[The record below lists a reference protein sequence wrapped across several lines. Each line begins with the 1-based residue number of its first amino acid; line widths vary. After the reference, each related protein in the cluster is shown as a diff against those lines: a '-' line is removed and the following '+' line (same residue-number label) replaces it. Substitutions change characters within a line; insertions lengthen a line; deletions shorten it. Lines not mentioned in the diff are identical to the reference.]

1 MAVILGLYC
10 LVLAIWLV
18 WALLTSF
25 KNPNDFLGNKYGLP
39 NPWYFDNFAYVIY
52 EYKVEKLIDGVSTV
66 ISTGDMIL
74 NSVLYSVG
82 SAFVATL
89 VPCITAYLCARYKYK
104 FSKIIYS
111 IVLVCMVIP
120 IVGSQASELQ
130 IVIKMGI
137 YDHMF
142 GMWILKSGFL
152 GLYFLV
158 FHEVF
163 LSIPNAYG
171 EAAEIDGASDFCI
184 MTKISLPLAKNTFF
198 TVLLIMFVT
207 YWNDFQTP
215 MLYLPTHPTSP
226 NERQIKKDRDSI
238 RYHKLPKRRLF
249 RHFPRPFGRGT
260 SSTATLAFAKNH
272 QKIRSFRCEAF
283 LRMRNRPHCGLF
295 RQGKRP
301 KLYLPVLR
309 AAFNAV

>member
-1 MAVILGLYC
+1 MKKIKRKNGAIKEGFSPLTIVMAVILGLYC

-89 VPCITAYLCARYKYK
+89 VPCITAHLCARYKYK

-215 MLYLPTHPTSP
+215 MLYLPTHPTIS
-226 NERQIKKDRDSI
+226 EALYWIK
-238 RYHKLPKRRLF
+238 
-249 RHFPRPFGRGT
+249 
-260 SSTATLAFAKNH
+260 SSSFNYFAKMPV
-272 QKIRSFRCEAF
+272 KMAAPMMF
-283 LRMRNRPHCGLF
+283 LI
-295 RQGKRP
+295 
-301 KLYLPVLR
+301 PVLVIFLCFHKR
-309 AAFNAV
+309 LLGNLTVGGVKG

>member
-1 MAVILGLYC
+1 MKKIKHKNGAIKEGFSPLTIVMAVILGLYC

-215 MLYLPTHPTSP
+215 MLYLPTHPTIS
-226 NERQIKKDRDSI
+226 EALYWIK
-238 RYHKLPKRRLF
+238 
-249 RHFPRPFGRGT
+249 
-260 SSTATLAFAKNH
+260 SSSFNYFAKMPV
-272 QKIRSFRCEAF
+272 KMAAPMMF
-283 LRMRNRPHCGLF
+283 LI
-295 RQGKRP
+295 
-301 KLYLPVLR
+301 PVLVIFLCFHKR
-309 AAFNAV
+309 LLGNLTVGGVKG

>member
-1 MAVILGLYC
+1 MKKIKRKNGAIKEGFSPLTIVMAVILGLYC

-142 GMWILKSGFL
+142 GMWILKSGFW

-215 MLYLPTHPTSP
+215 MLYLPTHPTIS
-226 NERQIKKDRDSI
+226 EALYWIK
-238 RYHKLPKRRLF
+238 
-249 RHFPRPFGRGT
+249 
-260 SSTATLAFAKNH
+260 SSSFNYFAKMPV
-272 QKIRSFRCEAF
+272 KMAAPMMF
-283 LRMRNRPHCGLF
+283 LI
-295 RQGKRP
+295 
-301 KLYLPVLR
+301 PVLVIFLCFHKR
-309 AAFNAV
+309 LLGNLTVGGVKG

>member
-1 MAVILGLYC
+1 MKKVKRKNGAIKEGFSPLTIVMAVILGMYC
-10 LVLAIWLV
+10 LILAIWLV
-18 WALLTSF
+18 WALLTSL

-111 IVLVCMVIP
+111 TVLVCMVIP

-215 MLYLPTHPTSP
+215 MLYLPTHPTIS
-226 NERQIKKDRDSI
+226 EALYWIK
-238 RYHKLPKRRLF
+238 
-249 RHFPRPFGRGT
+249 
-260 SSTATLAFAKNH
+260 SSSFNYFAKMPV
-272 QKIRSFRCEAF
+272 KMAAPMMF
-283 LRMRNRPHCGLF
+283 L
-295 RQGKRP
+295 
-301 KLYLPVLR
+301 LPVLIIFLCFHKR
-309 AAFNAV
+309 LLGNLTVGGVKG

>member
-1 MAVILGLYC
+1 MKKIKRKNGAIKEGFSPLTIVMAVILGLYC

-198 TVLLIMFVT
+198 TVWLIMFVT

-215 MLYLPTHPTSP
+215 MLYLPTHPTIS
-226 NERQIKKDRDSI
+226 EALYWIK
-238 RYHKLPKRRLF
+238 
-249 RHFPRPFGRGT
+249 
-260 SSTATLAFAKNH
+260 SSSFNYFAKMPV
-272 QKIRSFRCEAF
+272 KMAAPMMF
-283 LRMRNRPHCGLF
+283 LI
-295 RQGKRP
+295 
-301 KLYLPVLR
+301 PVLVIFLCFHKR
-309 AAFNAV
+309 LLGNLTVGGVKG

>member
-1 MAVILGLYC
+1 MKKIKRKNGAIKEGFSPLTIVMAVILGMYC
-10 LVLAIWLV
+10 LILAIWLV
-18 WALLTSF
+18 WALLTSL

-111 IVLVCMVIP
+111 TVLVCMVIP

-158 FHEVF
+158 TSCKKYF
-163 LSIPNAYG
+163 LYG
-171 EAAEIDGASDFCI
+171 VADYVRDLLERLSDADALSSHTSDYI
-184 MTKISLPLAKNTFF
+184 GSVILDKEQ
-198 TVLLIMFVT
+198 FV
-207 YWNDFQTP
+207 
-215 MLYLPTHPTSP
+215 
-226 NERQIKKDRDSI
+226 
-238 RYHKLPKRRLF
+238 
-249 RHFPRPFGRGT
+249 
-260 SSTATLAFAKNH
+260 
-272 QKIRSFRCEAF
+272 
-283 LRMRNRPHCGLF
+283 
-295 RQGKRP
+295 
-301 KLYLPVLR
+301 
-309 AAFNAV
+309 

>member
-1 MAVILGLYC
+1 MKKIKRKNGAIKEGFSPLTIVMAVILGMYC
-10 LVLAIWLV
+10 LILAIWLV
-18 WALLTSF
+18 WALLTSL

-111 IVLVCMVIP
+111 TVLVCMVIP

-171 EAAEIDGASDFCI
+171 EAAEMDGASDFCI

-215 MLYLPTHPTSP
+215 MLYLPTHPTIS
-226 NERQIKKDRDSI
+226 EALYWIK
-238 RYHKLPKRRLF
+238 
-249 RHFPRPFGRGT
+249 
-260 SSTATLAFAKNH
+260 SSSFNYFAKMPV
-272 QKIRSFRCEAF
+272 KMAAPMMF
-283 LRMRNRPHCGLF
+283 L
-295 RQGKRP
+295 
-301 KLYLPVLR
+301 LPVLIIFLCFHKR
-309 AAFNAV
+309 LLGNLTVGGVKG

>member
-1 MAVILGLYC
+1 MKKIKRKNGAIKEGFSPLTIVMAVILGLYC

-39 NPWYFDNFAYVIY
+39 TPWYFDNFAYVIY

-215 MLYLPTHPTSP
+215 MLYLPTHPTIS
-226 NERQIKKDRDSI
+226 EALYWIK
-238 RYHKLPKRRLF
+238 
-249 RHFPRPFGRGT
+249 
-260 SSTATLAFAKNH
+260 SSSFNYFAKMPV
-272 QKIRSFRCEAF
+272 KMAAPMMF
-283 LRMRNRPHCGLF
+283 LI
-295 RQGKRP
+295 
-301 KLYLPVLR
+301 PVLVIFLCFHKR
-309 AAFNAV
+309 LLGNLTVGGVKG

>member
-1 MAVILGLYC
+1 MKKIKRKNGAIKEGFSPLTIVMAVILGLYC
-10 LVLAIWLV
+10 LVLVIWLV

-158 FHEVF
+158 FYEVF

-215 MLYLPTHPTSP
+215 MLYLPTHPTIS
-226 NERQIKKDRDSI
+226 EALYWIK
-238 RYHKLPKRRLF
+238 
-249 RHFPRPFGRGT
+249 
-260 SSTATLAFAKNH
+260 SSSFNYFAKMPV
-272 QKIRSFRCEAF
+272 KMAAPMMF
-283 LRMRNRPHCGLF
+283 LI
-295 RQGKRP
+295 
-301 KLYLPVLR
+301 PVLVIFLCFHKR
-309 AAFNAV
+309 LLGNLTVGGVKG

>member
-1 MAVILGLYC
+1 MKTIKRKNEAIKEGFSPLTIVMAVILGMYC

-18 WALLTSF
+18 WALLTSL

-111 IVLVCMVIP
+111 TVLVCMVIP

-215 MLYLPTHPTSP
+215 MLYLPTHPTIS
-226 NERQIKKDRDSI
+226 EALYWIK
-238 RYHKLPKRRLF
+238 
-249 RHFPRPFGRGT
+249 
-260 SSTATLAFAKNH
+260 SSSFNYFAKMPV
-272 QKIRSFRCEAF
+272 KMAAPMMF
-283 LRMRNRPHCGLF
+283 L
-295 RQGKRP
+295 
-301 KLYLPVLR
+301 LPVLIIFLCFHKR
-309 AAFNAV
+309 LLGNLTVGGVKG

>member
-1 MAVILGLYC
+1 M
-10 LVLAIWLV
+10 
-18 WALLTSF
+18 
-25 KNPNDFLGNKYGLP
+25 P

-215 MLYLPTHPTSP
+215 MLYLPTHPTIS
-226 NERQIKKDRDSI
+226 EALYWIK
-238 RYHKLPKRRLF
+238 
-249 RHFPRPFGRGT
+249 
-260 SSTATLAFAKNH
+260 SSSFNYFAKMPV
-272 QKIRSFRCEAF
+272 KMAAPMMF
-283 LRMRNRPHCGLF
+283 LI
-295 RQGKRP
+295 
-301 KLYLPVLR
+301 PVLVIFLCFHKR
-309 AAFNAV
+309 LLGNLTVGGVKG

>member
-1 MAVILGLYC
+1 MKKIKRKNGAIKEGFSPLTIVMAVILGLYC

-82 SAFVATL
+82 SAFIATL

-215 MLYLPTHPTSP
+215 MLYLPTHPTIS
-226 NERQIKKDRDSI
+226 EALYWIK
-238 RYHKLPKRRLF
+238 
-249 RHFPRPFGRGT
+249 
-260 SSTATLAFAKNH
+260 SSSFNYFAKMPV
-272 QKIRSFRCEAF
+272 KMAAPMMF
-283 LRMRNRPHCGLF
+283 LI
-295 RQGKRP
+295 
-301 KLYLPVLR
+301 PVLVIFLCFHKR
-309 AAFNAV
+309 LLGSLTVGGVKG

>member
-1 MAVILGLYC
+1 MKKIKRKNGAIKEGFSPLTIVMALILGLYC

-82 SAFVATL
+82 SAFIATL

-215 MLYLPTHPTSP
+215 MLYLPTHPTIS
-226 NERQIKKDRDSI
+226 EALYWIK
-238 RYHKLPKRRLF
+238 
-249 RHFPRPFGRGT
+249 
-260 SSTATLAFAKNH
+260 SSSFNYFAKMPV
-272 QKIRSFRCEAF
+272 KMAAPMMF
-283 LRMRNRPHCGLF
+283 LI
-295 RQGKRP
+295 
-301 KLYLPVLR
+301 PVLVIFLCFHKR
-309 AAFNAV
+309 LLGNLTVGGVKG

>member
-1 MAVILGLYC
+1 MKKIKRKNGAIKEGFSPLTIVMAVILGMYC
-10 LVLAIWLV
+10 LILAIWLV
-18 WALLTSF
+18 WALLTSL

-111 IVLVCMVIP
+111 TVLVCMVIP

-215 MLYLPTHPTSP
+215 MLYLPTHPTIS
-226 NERQIKKDRDSI
+226 EALYWIK
-238 RYHKLPKRRLF
+238 
-249 RHFPRPFGRGT
+249 
-260 SSTATLAFAKNH
+260 SSSFNYFAKMPV
-272 QKIRSFRCEAF
+272 KMAAPMMF
-283 LRMRNRPHCGLF
+283 L
-295 RQGKRP
+295 
-301 KLYLPVLR
+301 LPVLIIFLCFHKR
-309 AAFNAV
+309 LLGNLTVGGVKG

>member
-1 MAVILGLYC
+1 MKKIKRKNGAIKEGFSPLTIVMAVILGLYC

-111 IVLVCMVIP
+111 VVLVCMVIP

-215 MLYLPTHPTSP
+215 MLYLPTHPTIS
-226 NERQIKKDRDSI
+226 EALYWIK
-238 RYHKLPKRRLF
+238 
-249 RHFPRPFGRGT
+249 
-260 SSTATLAFAKNH
+260 SSSFNYFAKMPV
-272 QKIRSFRCEAF
+272 KMAAPMMF
-283 LRMRNRPHCGLF
+283 LI
-295 RQGKRP
+295 
-301 KLYLPVLR
+301 PVLVIFLCFHKR
-309 AAFNAV
+309 LLGNLTVGGVKG

>member
-1 MAVILGLYC
+1 MKTIKRKNGAIKEGFSPLTIVMAVILGMYC

-18 WALLTSF
+18 WALLTSL

-111 IVLVCMVIP
+111 TVLVCMVIP

-184 MTKISLPLAKNTFF
+184 MTRISLPLAKNTFF

-215 MLYLPTHPTSP
+215 MLYLPTHPTIS
-226 NERQIKKDRDSI
+226 EALYWIK
-238 RYHKLPKRRLF
+238 
-249 RHFPRPFGRGT
+249 
-260 SSTATLAFAKNH
+260 SSSFNYFAKMPV
-272 QKIRSFRCEAF
+272 KMAAPMMF
-283 LRMRNRPHCGLF
+283 L
-295 RQGKRP
+295 
-301 KLYLPVLR
+301 LPVLIIFLCFHKR
-309 AAFNAV
+309 LLGNLTVGGVKG

>member
-1 MAVILGLYC
+1 LKKIKRKNGAIKEGFSPLTIVMAVILGMYC
-10 LVLAIWLV
+10 LILAIWLV
-18 WALLTSF
+18 WALLTSL

-111 IVLVCMVIP
+111 TVLVCMVIP

-215 MLYLPTHPTSP
+215 MLYLPTHPTIS
-226 NERQIKKDRDSI
+226 EALYWIK
-238 RYHKLPKRRLF
+238 
-249 RHFPRPFGRGT
+249 
-260 SSTATLAFAKNH
+260 SSSFNYFAKMPV
-272 QKIRSFRCEAF
+272 KMAAPMMF
-283 LRMRNRPHCGLF
+283 L
-295 RQGKRP
+295 
-301 KLYLPVLR
+301 LPVLIIFLCFHKR
-309 AAFNAV
+309 LLGNLTVGGVKG

>member
-1 MAVILGLYC
+1 MKKIKRKNGAIKEGFSPLTIVMAVILGLYC

-130 IVIKMGI
+130 IVIKMRI

-215 MLYLPTHPTSP
+215 MLYLPTHPTIS
-226 NERQIKKDRDSI
+226 EALYWIK
-238 RYHKLPKRRLF
+238 
-249 RHFPRPFGRGT
+249 
-260 SSTATLAFAKNH
+260 SSSFNYFAKMPV
-272 QKIRSFRCEAF
+272 KMAAPMMF
-283 LRMRNRPHCGLF
+283 LI
-295 RQGKRP
+295 
-301 KLYLPVLR
+301 PVLVIFLCFHKR
-309 AAFNAV
+309 LLGNLTVGGVKG

>member
-1 MAVILGLYC
+1 MTPLTIVMAVILGLYC
-10 LVLAIWLV
+10 AVLIIWLV

-25 KNPNDFLGNKYGLP
+25 KDPNDFLGNKYGLP
-39 NPWYFDNFAYVIY
+39 DPWYFDNFAYVLN
-52 EYKVEKLIDGVSTV
+52 EYTVEKLSDGVKTV
-66 ISTGDMIL
+66 ISAGDMIV
-74 NSVLYSVG
+74 NSLLYSVG

-111 IVLVCMVIP
+111 VVLVCMVIP

-130 IVIKMGI
+130 VVIKMGI
-137 YDHMF
+137 FDHLW
-142 GMWILKSGFL
+142 GMWIMKSGFL

-163 LSIPNAYG
+163 LSIPDAYS

-184 MTKISLPLAKNTFF
+184 MTKIMMPLAKNSFF

-215 MLYLPTHPTSP
+215 MLYLPTHPTIS
-226 NERQIKKDRDSI
+226 EALYWIKGSS
-238 RYHKLPKRRLF
+238 
-249 RHFPRPFGRGT
+249 FGYF
-260 SSTATLAFAKNH
+260 SKMPVKMAAPMM
-272 QKIRSFRCEAF
+272 F
-283 LRMRNRPHCGLF
+283 L
-295 RQGKRP
+295 
-301 KLYLPVLR
+301 LPVLIVFLCFHKR
-309 AAFNAV
+309 LLGNLTVGGVKG

>member
-1 MAVILGLYC
+1 MKKIKRKNGAIKEGFSPLTIVMAVILGLYC

-89 VPCITAYLCARYKYK
+89 VPCITAYLFARYKYK

-215 MLYLPTHPTSP
+215 MLYLPTHPT
-226 NERQIKKDRDSI
+226 I
-238 RYHKLPKRRLF
+238 
-249 RHFPRPFGRGT
+249 
-260 SSTATLAFAKNH
+260 
-272 QKIRSFRCEAF
+272 
-283 LRMRNRPHCGLF
+283 
-295 RQGKRP
+295 
-301 KLYLPVLR
+301 
-309 AAFNAV
+309 

>member
-1 MAVILGLYC
+1 MKTIKRKNGAIKEGFSPLTIVMAVILGMYC
-10 LVLAIWLV
+10 AVLIIWLI
-18 WALLTSF
+18 WALLTSL
-25 KNPNDFLGNKYGLP
+25 KDPNDFLGNKYGLP

-111 IVLVCMVIP
+111 TVLVCMVIP

-215 MLYLPTHPTSP
+215 MLYLPTHPTIS
-226 NERQIKKDRDSI
+226 EALYWIK
-238 RYHKLPKRRLF
+238 
-249 RHFPRPFGRGT
+249 
-260 SSTATLAFAKNH
+260 SSSFNYFAKMPV
-272 QKIRSFRCEAF
+272 KMAAPMMF
-283 LRMRNRPHCGLF
+283 L
-295 RQGKRP
+295 
-301 KLYLPVLR
+301 LPVLIIFLCFHKR
-309 AAFNAV
+309 LLGNLTVGGVKG

>member
-1 MAVILGLYC
+1 LKKIKRKNGAIKEGFSPLTIVMAVILGLYC

-82 SAFVATL
+82 SAFIATL

-215 MLYLPTHPTSP
+215 MLYLPTHPTIS
-226 NERQIKKDRDSI
+226 EALYWIK
-238 RYHKLPKRRLF
+238 
-249 RHFPRPFGRGT
+249 
-260 SSTATLAFAKNH
+260 SSSFNYFAKMPV
-272 QKIRSFRCEAF
+272 KMAAPMMF
-283 LRMRNRPHCGLF
+283 LI
-295 RQGKRP
+295 
-301 KLYLPVLR
+301 PVLVIFLCFHKR
-309 AAFNAV
+309 LLGNLTVGGVKG

>member
-1 MAVILGLYC
+1 MKKIERKNGAIKEGFSPLTIVMAVILGMYC
-10 LVLAIWLV
+10 LILAIWLV
-18 WALLTSF
+18 WALLTSL

-111 IVLVCMVIP
+111 TVLVCMVIP

-215 MLYLPTHPTSP
+215 MLYLPTHPTIS
-226 NERQIKKDRDSI
+226 EALYWIK
-238 RYHKLPKRRLF
+238 
-249 RHFPRPFGRGT
+249 
-260 SSTATLAFAKNH
+260 SSSFNYFAKMPV
-272 QKIRSFRCEAF
+272 KMAAPMMF
-283 LRMRNRPHCGLF
+283 L
-295 RQGKRP
+295 
-301 KLYLPVLR
+301 LPVLIIFLCFHKR
-309 AAFNAV
+309 LLGNLTVGGVKG

>member
-1 MAVILGLYC
+1 MKKIKRKNGAIKEGFSPLTIVMAVILGLYC

-18 WALLTSF
+18 WAFLTSF

-104 FSKIIYS
+104 FSKKIYS

-215 MLYLPTHPTSP
+215 MLYLPTHPTIS
-226 NERQIKKDRDSI
+226 EALYWIK
-238 RYHKLPKRRLF
+238 
-249 RHFPRPFGRGT
+249 
-260 SSTATLAFAKNH
+260 SSSFNYFAKMPV
-272 QKIRSFRCEAF
+272 KMAAPMMF
-283 LRMRNRPHCGLF
+283 LI
-295 RQGKRP
+295 
-301 KLYLPVLR
+301 PVLVIFLCFHKR
-309 AAFNAV
+309 LLGNLTVGGVKG

>member
-1 MAVILGLYC
+1 MKKVKRKNGAIKEGFSPLTIVMAVILGMYC
-10 LVLAIWLV
+10 LILAIWLV
-18 WALLTSF
+18 WALLTSL

-111 IVLVCMVIP
+111 TVLVCMVIP

-215 MLYLPTHPTSP
+215 MLYLPTHPTIS
-226 NERQIKKDRDSI
+226 EALYWIK
-238 RYHKLPKRRLF
+238 
-249 RHFPRPFGRGT
+249 
-260 SSTATLAFAKNH
+260 SSSFNYFAKMPV
-272 QKIRSFRCEAF
+272 KMAAPMMF
-283 LRMRNRPHCGLF
+283 LI
-295 RQGKRP
+295 
-301 KLYLPVLR
+301 PVLVIFLCFHKR
-309 AAFNAV
+309 LLGNLTVGGVKG

>member
-1 MAVILGLYC
+1 MKKIKRKNGAIKEGFSPLTIVMALILGLYC
-10 LVLAIWLV
+10 LVLVIWLV

-215 MLYLPTHPTSP
+215 MLYLPTHPTIS
-226 NERQIKKDRDSI
+226 EALYWIK
-238 RYHKLPKRRLF
+238 
-249 RHFPRPFGRGT
+249 
-260 SSTATLAFAKNH
+260 SSSFNYFAKMPV
-272 QKIRSFRCEAF
+272 KMAAPMMF
-283 LRMRNRPHCGLF
+283 LI
-295 RQGKRP
+295 
-301 KLYLPVLR
+301 PVLVIFLCFHKR
-309 AAFNAV
+309 LLGNLTVGGVKG

>member
-1 MAVILGLYC
+1 MKKIKRKNGAIKEGFSPLTIVMAVILGLYC

-215 MLYLPTHPTSP
+215 MLYLPTHPTIS
-226 NERQIKKDRDSI
+226 EALYWIK
-238 RYHKLPKRRLF
+238 
-249 RHFPRPFGRGT
+249 
-260 SSTATLAFAKNH
+260 SSSFNYFAKMPV
-272 QKIRSFRCEAF
+272 KMAAPMMF
-283 LRMRNRPHCGLF
+283 LIPILVIFLCFH
-295 RQGKRP
+295 KRLLGNLTVGGV
-301 KLYLPVLR
+301 KG
-309 AAFNAV
+309 

>member
-1 MAVILGLYC
+1 MKKIKRKNGAIKEGFSSLTIVMAVILGMYC
-10 LVLAIWLV
+10 LILAIWLV
-18 WALLTSF
+18 WALLTSL

-111 IVLVCMVIP
+111 TVLVCMVIP

-215 MLYLPTHPTSP
+215 MLYLPTHPTIS
-226 NERQIKKDRDSI
+226 EALYWIK
-238 RYHKLPKRRLF
+238 
-249 RHFPRPFGRGT
+249 
-260 SSTATLAFAKNH
+260 SSSFNYFAKMPV
-272 QKIRSFRCEAF
+272 KMAAPMMF
-283 LRMRNRPHCGLF
+283 L
-295 RQGKRP
+295 
-301 KLYLPVLR
+301 LPVLIIFLCFHKR
-309 AAFNAV
+309 LLGNLTVGGVKG

>member
-1 MAVILGLYC
+1 MKKIKRKNEAIKEWFSPLTIVMAVILGLYC

-215 MLYLPTHPTSP
+215 MLYLPTHPTIS
-226 NERQIKKDRDSI
+226 EALYWIK
-238 RYHKLPKRRLF
+238 
-249 RHFPRPFGRGT
+249 
-260 SSTATLAFAKNH
+260 SSSFNYFAKMPV
-272 QKIRSFRCEAF
+272 KMAAPMMF
-283 LRMRNRPHCGLF
+283 LI
-295 RQGKRP
+295 
-301 KLYLPVLR
+301 PVLVIFLCFHKR
-309 AAFNAV
+309 LLGNLTVGGVKG

>member
-1 MAVILGLYC
+1 MKKIKRKNGAIKEGFSPLTIVMAVILGLYC

-18 WALLTSF
+18 WALLTSL

-215 MLYLPTHPTSP
+215 MLYLPTHPTIS
-226 NERQIKKDRDSI
+226 EALYWIK
-238 RYHKLPKRRLF
+238 
-249 RHFPRPFGRGT
+249 
-260 SSTATLAFAKNH
+260 SSSFNYFAKMPV
-272 QKIRSFRCEAF
+272 KMAAPMMF
-283 LRMRNRPHCGLF
+283 LI
-295 RQGKRP
+295 
-301 KLYLPVLR
+301 PVLVIFLCFHKR
-309 AAFNAV
+309 LLGNLTVGGVKG

>member
-1 MAVILGLYC
+1 MKKIKRKNGAIKEGFSPLTIVMVVILGLYC

-207 YWNDFQTP
+207 YLNDFQTP
-215 MLYLPTHPTSP
+215 MLYLPTHPTIS
-226 NERQIKKDRDSI
+226 EALYWIK
-238 RYHKLPKRRLF
+238 
-249 RHFPRPFGRGT
+249 
-260 SSTATLAFAKNH
+260 SSSFNYFAKMPV
-272 QKIRSFRCEAF
+272 KMAAPMMF
-283 LRMRNRPHCGLF
+283 LI
-295 RQGKRP
+295 
-301 KLYLPVLR
+301 PVLVIFLCFHKR
-309 AAFNAV
+309 LLGNLTVGGVKG

>member
-1 MAVILGLYC
+1 MKTIKRKNGAIKEGFSPLTIVMAVILGMYC
-10 LVLAIWLV
+10 AVLIIWLI
-18 WALLTSF
+18 WALLTSL
-25 KNPNDFLGNKYGLP
+25 KDPNDFLGNKYGLP

-111 IVLVCMVIP
+111 TVLVCMVIP

-158 FHEVF
+158 SHEVF

-215 MLYLPTHPTSP
+215 MLYLPTHPTIS
-226 NERQIKKDRDSI
+226 EALYWIK
-238 RYHKLPKRRLF
+238 
-249 RHFPRPFGRGT
+249 
-260 SSTATLAFAKNH
+260 SSSFNYFAKMPV
-272 QKIRSFRCEAF
+272 KMAAPMMF
-283 LRMRNRPHCGLF
+283 L
-295 RQGKRP
+295 
-301 KLYLPVLR
+301 LPVLIIFLCFHKR
-309 AAFNAV
+309 LLGNLTVGGVKG

>member
-1 MAVILGLYC
+1 MKKIKRKNGAIKEGFSPLTIVMAVILGMYC
-10 LVLAIWLV
+10 LILAIWLV
-18 WALLTSF
+18 WALLTSL

-111 IVLVCMVIP
+111 TVLVCMVIP

-171 EAAEIDGASDFCI
+171 EAAEIDVASDFCI

-215 MLYLPTHPTSP
+215 MLYLPTHPTIS
-226 NERQIKKDRDSI
+226 EALYWIK
-238 RYHKLPKRRLF
+238 
-249 RHFPRPFGRGT
+249 
-260 SSTATLAFAKNH
+260 SSSFNYFAKMPV
-272 QKIRSFRCEAF
+272 KMAAPMMF
-283 LRMRNRPHCGLF
+283 L
-295 RQGKRP
+295 
-301 KLYLPVLR
+301 LPVLIIFLCFHKR
-309 AAFNAV
+309 LLGNLTVGGVKG

>member
-1 MAVILGLYC
+1 MKKIKRKNGAIKEGFSPLTIVMAVILGMYC
-10 LVLAIWLV
+10 LILAIWLV
-18 WALLTSF
+18 WALLTSL

-111 IVLVCMVIP
+111 TVLVCMVIP

-137 YDHMF
+137 YDHLF

-215 MLYLPTHPTSP
+215 MLYLPTHPTIS
-226 NERQIKKDRDSI
+226 EALYWIK
-238 RYHKLPKRRLF
+238 
-249 RHFPRPFGRGT
+249 
-260 SSTATLAFAKNH
+260 SSSFNYFAKMPV
-272 QKIRSFRCEAF
+272 KMAAPMMF
-283 LRMRNRPHCGLF
+283 L
-295 RQGKRP
+295 
-301 KLYLPVLR
+301 LPVLIIFLCFHKR
-309 AAFNAV
+309 LLGNLTVGGVKG

>member
-1 MAVILGLYC
+1 MEKIKRKNGAIKEGFSPLTIVMAVILGLYC

-137 YDHMF
+137 SDHMF

-215 MLYLPTHPTSP
+215 MPYLPTHPTIS
-226 NERQIKKDRDSI
+226 EALYWIK
-238 RYHKLPKRRLF
+238 
-249 RHFPRPFGRGT
+249 
-260 SSTATLAFAKNH
+260 SSSFNYFAKMPV
-272 QKIRSFRCEAF
+272 KMAAPMMF
-283 LRMRNRPHCGLF
+283 LI
-295 RQGKRP
+295 
-301 KLYLPVLR
+301 PVLVIFLCFHKR
-309 AAFNAV
+309 LLGNLTVGGVKG

>member
-1 MAVILGLYC
+1 MKKIKRKNGAIKEGFSPLTIVMAVILGLYC

-74 NSVLYSVG
+74 NSILYSVG

-111 IVLVCMVIP
+111 VVLVCMVIP

-215 MLYLPTHPTSP
+215 MLYLPTHPTIS
-226 NERQIKKDRDSI
+226 EALYWIK
-238 RYHKLPKRRLF
+238 
-249 RHFPRPFGRGT
+249 
-260 SSTATLAFAKNH
+260 SSSFNYFAKMPV
-272 QKIRSFRCEAF
+272 KMAAPMMF
-283 LRMRNRPHCGLF
+283 LI
-295 RQGKRP
+295 
-301 KLYLPVLR
+301 PVLVIFLCFHKR
-309 AAFNAV
+309 LLGNLTVGGVKG

>member
-1 MAVILGLYC
+1 MKKIKRKNGAIKEGFSPLTIVMAVILGLYC

-215 MLYLPTHPTSP
+215 MLYLPTHPTIS
-226 NERQIKKDRDSI
+226 EALYWIK
-238 RYHKLPKRRLF
+238 
-249 RHFPRPFGRGT
+249 G
-260 SSTATLAFAKNH
+260 SSFNYFAKMPV
-272 QKIRSFRCEAF
+272 KMAAPMMF
-283 LRMRNRPHCGLF
+283 LI
-295 RQGKRP
+295 
-301 KLYLPVLR
+301 PVLVIFLCFHKR
-309 AAFNAV
+309 LLGNLTVGGVKG